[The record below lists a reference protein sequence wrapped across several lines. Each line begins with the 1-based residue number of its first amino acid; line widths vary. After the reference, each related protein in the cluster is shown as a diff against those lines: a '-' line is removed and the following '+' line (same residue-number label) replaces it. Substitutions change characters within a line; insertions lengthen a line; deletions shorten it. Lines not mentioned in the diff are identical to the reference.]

1 MSDLN
6 NIKLGPAKVTFDGI
20 ELGFTIGGV
29 EVQVQ
34 TSTHQTVVDQFGD
47 TVVNEYIMGRN
58 VTVKVPLA
66 ESTLENFKR
75 LMPGSDLVQD
85 GGVYAAGSVT
95 LGTNPTN
102 LQNIVINGVTVTF
115 KTSAPVA
122 INNEVLIGATAAAS
136 VANLVAFLNASA
148 DGSISEAVYEV
159 DGTTPTKANVTYYTP
174 GVVGNAFTL
183 AVGTVTAA
191 VVSGATL
198 AGGTDSTKARVDVRV
213 PAGYSL
219 FTDAK
224 VLILHPSH
232 LPDSDK
238 TQDFTVW
245 IANCPGE
252 LQYAYKMDQERV
264 FVANFR
270 GYPDKSKDFRIF
282 SYGDPTA
289 VGT

>member
-1 MSDLN
+1 MPELN

-34 TSTHQTVVDQFGD
+34 TSTHQTTVDQFGD

-66 ESTLENFKR
+66 ESTLDNFKR

-85 GGVYAAGSVT
+85 GGAYASGTVNF
-95 LGTNPTN
+95 GTNPSSNQTV
-102 LQNIVINGVTVTF
+102 VINGVTITF

-122 INNEVLIGATAAAS
+122 QNNQVLLGATAADTA
-136 VANLVAFLNASA
+136 ANLVAFLEASA
-148 DGSISEAVYEV
+148 NGSISEATYAVN
-159 DGTTPTKANVTYYTP
+159 GTTASQVDVTYYQP
-174 GVVGNAFTL
+174 GTAGNAFTL
-183 AVGTVTAA
+183 GAGTSGAT
-191 VVSGATL
+191 VSGATL
-198 AGGTDSTKARVDVRV
+198 AGGLEPTKARVDVRV

-224 VLILHPSH
+224 TLILHPAH

-238 TQDFTVW
+238 SQDFTVW

-270 GYPDKSKDFRIF
+270 GYPDKSKNFRIF
-282 SYGDPTA
+282 SYGDPDA
-289 VGT
+289 IGA